1 MSSLNKLKLVAS
13 KPVRAIS
20 AVQHRRNKLA
30 AKLTEQIQLATAQRD
45 GRAYTATRLKTVTD
59 PSTGQRTVVEAHKRV
74 KEWYWAGD
82 TGRVHLALRY
92 GSKTLEIAKG
102 KNAIEVANGEEL
114 LSTLELLRSAVLAGE
129 LDTQMET
136 ASKALREGFVQ

>member
-1 MSSLNKLKLVAS
+1 
-13 KPVRAIS
+13 
-20 AVQHRRNKLA
+20 
-30 AKLTEQIQLATAQRD
+30 
-45 GRAYTATRLKTVTD
+45 
-59 PSTGQRTVVEAHKRV
+59 VVEAHKRV